1 MQVTQKVNSTRLFNR
16 ILELGEIGGAEGGG
30 VTRRALSTEDK
41 KGHELVKSWMEESGM
56 KIRYDHFGN
65 LIGRKDG
72 TNPHLSPV
80 VIGSHIDSVKNG
92 GRFDGVIGVLG
103 GIEIAQILK
112 EEGTVLERPLEVIA
126 FCEEEGS
133 RFNDGLFGSRGMI
146 GKITQEDLQR
156 TDEENVSRF
165 EALAQFSDE
174 IDPGK
179 IADSIKKPGEIYAY
193 LEMHIEQGP
202 YLEQENCPIGVVTHI
217 AGPHWMTFTFWGEAG
232 HAGTVPMH
240 LRKDPVPAVAE
251 IILYIEQLC
260 KDPVNQETVG
270 TIGIV
275 ETKPGGSNII
285 PAEVKFS
292 LDLRDIDLERR
303 EDLYRK
309 IVRKIEEVCSKRE
322 IQWKVQDGMRVPPVP
337 CAPKVVDQLAASAA
351 ALGQTPKKMISGAG
365 HDAMLLAEIT
375 EVGMLFVRCKKGISH
390 QPEEWA
396 DKEDIALGT
405 DVLLETVKVFLNEN
419 K

>member
-16 ILELGEIGGAEGGG
+16 ILDLGEIGRAEAGG
-30 VTRRALSTEDK
+30 VTRRALSAEDK
-41 KGHELVKSWMEESGM
+41 KGHELVISWMKECGM
-56 KIRYDHFGN
+56 YVRYDHFGN
-65 LIGRKDG
+65 LIGRKEG
-72 TNPHLSPV
+72 TDPHLSPV

-92 GRFDGVIGVLG
+92 GRFDGIIGVLG
-103 GIEIAQILK
+103 GIEIAQVLK
-112 EEGTVLERPLEVIA
+112 EEGTVHERALEVIA

-146 GKITQEDLQR
+146 GKITQADLER
-156 TDEENVSRF
+156 TDENQVSRF
-165 EALAQFSDE
+165 EALAQFSEE
-174 IDPGK
+174 IEPEK
-179 IADSIKKPGEIYAY
+179 ISESVLKPGEIYAY

-202 YLEQENCPIGVVTHI
+202 YLEKENCPVGVVTHI
-217 AGPHWMTFTFWGEAG
+217 AGPHWMTFTLTGEAG

-251 IILYIEQLC
+251 IILYIEQVC
-260 KDPVNQETVG
+260 KEPANTETVG
-270 TIGIV
+270 TVGIV

-292 LDLRDIDLERR
+292 LDLRDVDLERR
-303 EDLYRK
+303 EALYK
-309 IVRKIEEVCSKRE
+309 EIIAKIEEVCNRRNIHWQVK
-322 IQWKVQDGMRVPPVP
+322 DGMRVPPVQ
-337 CAPKVVDQLAASAA
+337 CASRLVVQLSKSMET
-351 ALGQTPKKMISGAG
+351 LGQVPKTMISGAG

-405 DVLLETVKVFLNEN
+405 NVLLETVKVFLNEN
-419 K
+419 

>member
-1 MQVTQKVNSTRLFNR
+1 MQATQKVNSTRLFNR
-16 ILELGEIGGAEGGG
+16 ILELGEIGRGEGGG
-30 VTRRALSTEDK
+30 VTRRALSEEDK
-41 KGHELVKSWMEESGM
+41 KGHELAKVWMKESGM
-56 KIRYDHFGN
+56 TVHYDHFGN
-65 LIGRKDG
+65 LIGRKEG

-103 GIEIAQILK
+103 GIEIAQVLK
-112 EEGTVLERPLEVIA
+112 EEGTVHERPLEVIA

-146 GKITQEDLQR
+146 GRISPEDLQR
-156 TDEENVSRF
+156 TDENDITRF
-165 EALAQFSDE
+165 EALAQFSEE
-174 IDPGK
+174 IDPRK
-179 IADSIKKPGEIYAY
+179 IAESVLKPGSIHSY

-202 YLEQENCPIGVVTHI
+202 YLEEEGLPVGVVTHI
-217 AGPHWMTFTFWGEAG
+217 AGPHWMTFTLTGEAG

-251 IILYIEQLC
+251 IILFIEQLC
-260 KDPVNQETVG
+260 NDPANAETVG
-270 TIGIV
+270 TVGIV

-303 EDLYRK
+303 EALYQEIIAK
-309 IVRKIEEVCSKRE
+309 IREVCSRRKIEW
-322 IQWKVQDGMRVPPVP
+322 QVQDGMRVPPVP
-337 CAPKVVDQLAASAA
+337 CAPGLVIQLSASMG
-351 ALGQTPKKMISGAG
+351 ALGLAPKTMISGAG

-375 EVGMLFVRCKKGISH
+375 EVGMLFVRCKGGISH

-405 DVLLETVKVFLNEN
+405 NVLLETVKVFLNEN
-419 K
+419 

>member
-16 ILELGEIGGAEGGG
+16 ILELGEIGRGYGGG

-41 KGHELVKSWMEESGM
+41 KGHELVVGWMKECGM
-56 KIRYDHFGN
+56 KVRYDHFGN

-72 TNPHLSPV
+72 IDPYLSPV

-103 GIEIAQILK
+103 GIEIAQVLK
-112 EEGTVLERPLEVIA
+112 EEGAVHERPLEVIA

-156 TDEENVSRF
+156 TDEKNVSRF

-174 IDPGK
+174 IDPQK
-179 IADSIKKPGEIYAY
+179 IEESILKTGEIYAF

-202 YLEQENCPIGVVTHI
+202 YLEEENFPVGVVTHI
-217 AGPHWMTFTFWGEAG
+217 AGPHWMTFTLTGEAG

-251 IILYIEQLC
+251 IILFIDQLC
-260 KDPVNQETVG
+260 KELANKETVG
-270 TIGIV
+270 TVGIV

-303 EDLYRK
+303 EALYQK
-309 IVRKIEEVCSKRE
+309 IIAKIEDVCSKRKVHW
-322 IQWKVQDGMRVPPVP
+322 QVQDGMRVPPVP
-337 CAPKVVDQLAASAA
+337 CAPKMVEQLAASVN

-375 EVGMLFVRCKKGISH
+375 EIGMLFVRCKKGISH

-396 DKEDIALGT
+396 DKDDIGLGT
-405 DVLLETVKVFLNEN
+405 DVLLETVRVFLNEN
-419 K
+419 Q